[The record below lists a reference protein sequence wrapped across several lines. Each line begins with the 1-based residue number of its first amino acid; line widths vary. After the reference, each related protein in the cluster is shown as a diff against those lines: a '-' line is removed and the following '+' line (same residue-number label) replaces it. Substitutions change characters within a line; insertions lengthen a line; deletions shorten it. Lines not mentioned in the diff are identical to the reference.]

1 MPSGTF
7 LPPGI
12 TTSNVKISTGG
23 SDNQVLT
30 AVDGETAQGEANLTF
45 DGSTLTVIGALTV
58 GVNDTGHD
66 VKFFGATSG
75 LYTLWDE
82 DQNYLQFSDN
92 GSNAGAKAVF
102 GTGADLQI
110 FHDHTNSYID
120 NSTGLLIIGCDSEV
134 RITKGAAAEFMAT
147 FVPDGAVNLYHSGDG
162 PKFYTAA
169 AGAVID
175 GNLTIAGATPS
186 LTIGDGDAEDTA
198 IYFGGGTSNTI
209 DGSSRDTDWVLA
221 RDNTYYSFTLSH
233 GDTVNTLGA
242 AQRISFYPTRAKDYA
257 ARMMGGHIS
266 VADAQTMYGF
276 GVGYDLTSAERTTDT
291 TIYWYSH
298 AVIGSGAG
306 GSVTTHGESQTIPII
321 TSLYVDE
328 PNISIGSGGAGSDTV
343 TAATSLYIENAPTEA
358 TNNYALWV
366 DSGASRFDGLV
377 GIGTGILE
385 DDLIV
390 ELEVKDTGGAAIIA
404 ATAANDSSSELLLG
418 DVDDINIQRI
428 RSVHSSND
436 LTFETNNVEK
446 MRLSSGGILFLNDTA
461 NTAMTQGLTINQG
474 ANDDPIFEL
483 KSSDINHG
491 LLGYSGVTTET
502 DTFYSISKVSGSAGG
517 AEINA
522 YCEDGASNIVYRV
535 WASGGSANTDQT
547 NTGAGLIDFIAM
559 EHDGSNG
566 RANIE
571 SGGNVLS
578 VKAYSGGSF
587 KTRFLIEE
595 NGDIHADGT
604 LSAYD
609 SFDDAHLVR
618 ALDIA
623 RGSKD
628 VVKGEWDKF
637 IKYGEDKLVELGIL
651 GDTVENGGLI
661 NVTGLQRLHNGAIWQ
676 GYTRQMELQERV
688 HELETRLLALEGGK

>member
-1 MPSGTF
+1 MIIIPGGAIDLDGTGADNYVATF
-7 LPPGI
+7 TG
-12 TTSNVKISTGG
+12 TSTIG
-23 SDNQVLT
+23 
-30 AVDGETAQGEANLTF
+30 GEANLTF
-45 DGSTLTVIGALTV
+45 DGSTLTVTGALTV
-58 GVNDTGHD
+58 GVDDTGHD
-66 VKFFGATSG
+66 VTFFGATSG
-75 LYTLWDE
+75 SYMLWN
-82 DQNYLQFSDN
+82 Q
-92 GSNAGAKAVF
+92 GSNLLQVKNGVIEVETSGVNSNAYMLFDNDARLFYVGLFGDDSDTFIIRDSAGG
-102 GTGADLQI
+102 GTDL
-110 FHDHTNSYID
+110 FK
-120 NSTGLLIIGCDSEV
+120 
-134 RITKGAAAEFMAT
+134 ITAG
-147 FVPDGAVNLYHSGDG
+147 GD
-162 PKFYTAA
+162 ASI
-169 AGAVID
+169 V
-175 GNLTIAGATPS
+175 GATPS

-276 GVGYDLTSAERTTDT
+276 GVGYDLTSAERTTDS

>member
-1 MPSGTF
+1 
-7 LPPGI
+7 
-12 TTSNVKISTGG
+12 
-23 SDNQVLT
+23 
-30 AVDGETAQGEANLTF
+30 
-45 DGSTLTVIGALTV
+45 
-58 GVNDTGHD
+58 
-66 VKFFGATSG
+66 
-75 LYTLWDE
+75 
-82 DQNYLQFSDN
+82 
-92 GSNAGAKAVF
+92 
-102 GTGADLQI
+102 
-110 FHDHTNSYID
+110 
-120 NSTGLLIIGCDSEV
+120 
-134 RITKGAAAEFMAT
+134 
-147 FVPDGAVNLYHSGDG
+147 
-162 PKFYTAA
+162 
-169 AGAVID
+169 
-175 GNLTIAGATPS
+175 
-186 LTIGDGDAEDTA
+186 
-198 IYFGGGTSNTI
+198 
-209 DGSSRDTDWVLA
+209 
-221 RDNTYYSFTLSH
+221 
-233 GDTVNTLGA
+233 
-242 AQRISFYPTRAKDYA
+242 
-257 ARMMGGHIS
+257 
-266 VADAQTMYGF
+266 
-276 GVGYDLTSAERTTDT
+276 
-291 TIYWYSH
+291 
-298 AVIGSGAG
+298 
-306 GSVTTHGESQTIPII
+306 
-321 TSLYVDE
+321 
-328 PNISIGSGGAGSDTV
+328 
-343 TAATSLYIENAPTEA
+343 
-358 TNNYALWV
+358 
-366 DSGASRFDGLV
+366 
-377 GIGTGILE
+377 
-385 DDLIV
+385 
-390 ELEVKDTGGAAIIA
+390 
-404 ATAANDSSSELLLG
+404 
-418 DVDDINIQRI
+418 
-428 RSVHSSND
+428 
-436 LTFETNNVEK
+436 

>member
-276 GVGYDLTSAERTTDT
+276 GVGYDLTSAERTTDS